1 MTSSAIAR
9 RLTQPPFE
17 ADSFTATEFSSA
29 TDKAAFA
36 NDLVRFLAKDCPDT
50 GFTKK
55 LYHRLSLCFGHIAHY
70 NRDGFYGRFFADTGG
85 RLEFLHQMLDW
96 PAYGSPDYTYCDV
109 ERAVAARVRASG
121 LLLELQSRCI
131 DEVENAERAALA
143 RLKAKYEPQPHHSPQ
158 STVRDDLFDFVQKG

>member
-17 ADSFTATEFSSA
+17 AAAFIATEFSSA
-29 TDKAAFA
+29 ADKAAFA
-36 NDLVRFLAKDCPDT
+36 NDLMRFLAKDYPDT

-70 NRDGFYGRFFADTGG
+70 NRDGFYGRFFADIGG
-85 RLEFLHQMLDW
+85 KLEFVRQTLAW
-96 PAYGSPDYTYCDV
+96 PAYGAPDYTYCDV

-121 LLLELQSRCI
+121 LLLELESQRM
-131 DEVENAERAALA
+131 DEIETAERAALA
-143 RLKAKYEPQPHHSPQ
+143 RLKAKYEPQPDQPPRRGVQ
-158 STVRDDLFDFVQKG
+158 RDLFDLTQPG

>member
-17 ADSFTATEFSSA
+17 AGAFTATAFSSA
-29 TDKAAFA
+29 ADKAVFA
-36 NDLVRFLAKDCPDT
+36 NALVRFLAKDCPES

-70 NRDGFYGRFFADTGG
+70 NKDGFYGNFFTDTGG
-85 RLEFLHQMLDW
+85 KLEFVHQTLEW

-109 ERAVAARVRASG
+109 ERAVAARVRSSG
-121 LLLELQSRCI
+121 LLLELQSRRM
-131 DEVENAERAALA
+131 DEVETAERAALT
-143 RLKAKYEPQPHHSPQ
+143 RLKAKYEAVPDHSQQPP
-158 STVRDDLFDFVQKG
+158 VRRDLFDFAQDG